1 MKKLSAII
9 MMLLMPLTALAVT
22 AIELEPVES
31 GAIWGEAI
39 ELEPVESGAIW
50 GEAVVQSE
58 SAMPEKYNSTYGELV
73 MYSDFSGESV
83 ATPTYSSSNLVI
95 NALASGIAPDG
106 TVCAVTSSNISGA
119 KGIEVKTSDSGVF
132 AYED

>member
-31 GAIWGEAI
+31 GAIF
-39 ELEPVESGAIW
+39 

-83 ATPTYSSSNLVI
+83 TTPTYSSSNLVI
-95 NALASGIAPDG
+95 NALA
-106 TVCAVTSSNISGA
+106 
-119 KGIEVKTSDSGVF
+119 
-132 AYED
+132 